1 MKICYIACALS
12 CKLDFVPDKK
22 DYVIGAD
29 KGYLNL
35 LKHDIDPNCVI
46 GDFDSCTA
54 PIKCETIIRYP
65 VKKDFTDSSLA
76 IEHAVKKGYK
86 KIIVYGAIGGLLDHT
101 LANIALLADFTE
113 RGIDIAFVDGKNV
126 IFAVHNS
133 KIYFEEYAKGRI
145 SVFSFNNRAE
155 GVFERG
161 LMYELNNATL
171 ENKVPLGVSNEFIG
185 EDSEISV
192 REGTLLI
199 HTSKENYEKYLTR
212 D

>member
-1 MKICYIACALS
+1 MKICYIACALN

-35 LKHDIDPNCVI
+35 LKNDIDPNCVI
-46 GDFDSCTA
+46 GDFDSYTD

-76 IEHAVKKGYK
+76 IEHAVSKGYR

-113 RGIDIAFVDGKNV
+113 RGVEIAFVDGKNV
-126 IFAVHNS
+126 IFAVHNGRVS
-133 KIYFEEYAKGRI
+133 FDEDAKGRI
-145 SVFSFNNRAE
+145 SVFSFKDKAD
-155 GVFERG
+155 GVYESG
-161 LMYELNNATL
+161 LMYELKNATL
-171 ENKVPLGVSNEFIG
+171 ENHIPLGVSNEFIG
-185 EDSEISV
+185 KESEISV
-192 REGTLLI
+192 KKGTLI
-199 HTSKENYEKYLTR
+199 IYTSKENFEKHLTR